1 MRTDN
6 KAFEKRSLPED
17 NYFHFAN
24 FNKHSD
30 LLNNCIDECNIRVK
44 KTNKYP
50 YNMIKIRLYKKSDQA
65 EIDKMIDSIATEF
78 ELPIS
83 NPSRANT
90 PLLDKYWVSLH
101 KNEIIGTIG
110 VLKIG
115 GEFSILKK
123 MFVKREYRGKEF
135 RIASLLLNKV
145 FDWCNSQSIDTIY
158 LGTMSQFKAAHKFY
172 EKNGFETISINKL
185 PSSFVTNPIDDV
197 FYKKHI
203 EKS

>member
-1 MRTDN
+1 
-6 KAFEKRSLPED
+6 
-17 NYFHFAN
+17 
-24 FNKHSD
+24 
-30 LLNNCIDECNIRVK
+30 
-44 KTNKYP
+44 
-50 YNMIKIRLYKKSDQA
+50 MIKIRLYKKTDQA
-65 EIDKMIDSIATEF
+65 EIDKMINSIATEF

-83 NPSRANT
+83 NPNKANI

-101 KNEIIGTIG
+101 NNEIIGTIG
-110 VLKIG
+110 VLKLEG
-115 GEFSILKK
+115 DFSILKK
-123 MFVKREYRGKEF
+123 LFVKREYRGKEY

-172 EKNGFETISINKL
+172 EKNGFETISINNI
-185 PSSFVTNPIDDV
+185 PSSFLTNPIDDV

>member
-1 MRTDN
+1 
-6 KAFEKRSLPED
+6 
-17 NYFHFAN
+17 
-24 FNKHSD
+24 
-30 LLNNCIDECNIRVK
+30 
-44 KTNKYP
+44 
-50 YNMIKIRLYKKSDQA
+50 MIKIRLYKKSDQA

-83 NPSRANT
+83 NPNKANI

-101 KNEIIGTIG
+101 NNEIIGTIG
-110 VLKIG
+110 VLKLE

-123 MFVKREYRGKEF
+123 MFVKREYRGKEY

-185 PSSFVTNPIDDV
+185 PSGFVTNPIDDV